1 MWTADNRGMAT
12 AGAVAYNGVIEF
24 IPLAV
29 STPGARAPR
38 RKFGCPLFFGAA
50 RGVA

>member
-1 MWTADNRGMAT
+1 MCRQAHMSVYPGVYL
-12 AGAVAYNGVIEF
+12 AGLFAYNVNLF

-38 RKFGCPLFFGAA
+38 REFGCPLFFVD
-50 RGVA
+50 R

>member
-1 MWTADNRGMAT
+1 MWAADNKPMVLTDVA
-12 AGAVAYNGVIEF
+12 AYNRDVTF

-38 RKFGCPLFFGAA
+38 RKFGCPLFFGTG
-50 RGVA
+50 RGGT

>member
-1 MWTADNRGMAT
+1 MWILNNKAMAST
-12 AGAVAYNGVIEF
+12 GDAAYNCVFQF

-38 RKFGCPLFFGAA
+38 RKFGCPLFFGAV
-50 RGVA
+50 RRVV

>member
-1 MWTADNRGMAT
+1 MWAPDNKDMASAGVADYNRRI
-12 AGAVAYNGVIEF
+12 VF

-38 RKFGCPLFFGAA
+38 REFGCPLFFGAA
-50 RGVA
+50 QGEA

>member
-1 MWTADNRGMAT
+1 MWIPHNRAMAPSGD
-12 AGAVAYNGVIEF
+12 AAYNYSFRF

-38 RKFGCPLFFGAA
+38 RKFGCPLFFGSS
-50 RGVA
+50 RCLV